1 MTELATPDFEAQ
13 APEPVWPPF
22 DADSYLRI
30 GDKLIAAAGAQ
41 PELGLRLARSAGVE
55 PATQPYWFIG
65 TQVSTA
71 RDADDSDIRFSTYTP
86 YLGDIAKRM
95 EDGDFGVWLSGL
107 AEGFAAGLIHRVRR
121 TPSVST
127 GLTKARLALET
138 TLAAAGD
145 GKTRPHRDMLQLGE
159 PTHQP
164 EAVSHHFT
172 EIAPE
177 CPVLRRRARR

>member
-1 MTELATPDFEAQ
+1 MSTQPAIAEA
-13 APEPVWPPF
+13 EPPPALVWPPF
-22 DADSYLRI
+22 DADSYVRI

-41 PELGLRLARSAGVE
+41 PELGLRLARSAGVA
-55 PATQPYWFIG
+55 PATPPYWFIG
-65 TQVSTA
+65 TQVSTV
-71 RDADDSDIRFSTYTP
+71 RDADDSDIRFTTYTP

-95 EDGDFGVWLSGL
+95 DDGDFTVWVSGL

-121 TPSVST
+121 APSTSA

-138 TLAAAGD
+138 TLAASGD
-145 GKTRPHRDMLQLGE
+145 GRPAPRRDVLQLGE
-159 PTHQP
+159 PTHHP